1 MSRVIIDQVICAPI
15 NSKYG
20 IKLSLDQP
28 LNNCVDLNILRPAVL
43 RQYFGKE
50 CPSSSSSTKCQHSTR
65 YTYGSGSGTSSVG
78 IDPLNFVTR
87 EMTPYMKCMAK
98 DLHVIIN
105 QNRELMNLTSVN
117 LSLEFNHCTVLIYYA
132 GEHLKKII
140 TWLPYRL
147 CIFSLQW

>member
-28 LNNCVDLNILRPAVL
+28 LNNSVDLNILRPAVL

-50 CPSSSSSTKCQHSTR
+50 YPSSSTTYQHSTR

-87 EMTPYMKCMAK
+87 KMTPHMKCMAK
-98 DLHVIIN
+98 DLHKLIS
-105 QNRELMNLTSVN
+105 QNREVMNLTSVN

-132 GEHLKKII
+132 GEHLKKVI

-147 CIFSLQW
+147 CIFSLQ